1 MVDKKNLTCWEISQ
15 CQRSEGCPAKEQP
28 KRVCWEIA
36 AELPDHRSAFNV
48 CKDCLVYLTK
58 MENSS
63 LADEE
68 ITRILVS
75 KGVCVLPSAC
85 PQYMSF
91 DGSGR

>member
-1 MVDKKNLTCWEISQ
+1 
-15 CQRSEGCPAKEQP
+15 
-28 KRVCWEIA
+28 
-36 AELPDHRSAFNV
+36 
-48 CKDCLVYLTK
+48 

-68 ITRILVS
+68 ITHILVS